1 MGAESLL
8 LAYGVVVLCT
18 NFLAV
23 RDKLYNKG
31 GFGFFLRAEGSDQW
45 GSVDVYQQKK
55 LLYNSFPEM

>member
-1 MGAESLL
+1 MGLVSLL

-31 GFGFFLRAEGSDQW
+31 GFEFFLRAEGSDPW
-45 GSVDVYQQKK
+45 GLIDNVPTEKFLYTSSPK
-55 LLYNSFPEM
+55 L